1 MLELDIL
8 LQEFLKQHWEGM
20 DDSERQAFG
29 RLLDYADAVVLE
41 CLMGRLP
48 VQDPEI
54 ARVIARIRQH
64 AAD

>member
-8 LQEFLKQHWEGM
+8 LLEFLKQHWEGM
-20 DDSERQAFG
+20 DDSERQAFE
-29 RLLDYADAVVLE
+29 RLLDYPDPVLLE

-54 ARVIARIRQH
+54 AHVIARVRQH